1 MAPLMIDIDEYSEY
15 DFNISQIND
24 TNDLI
29 LETDYIEEEEDISDA
44 GTLLV
49 LSVSLF
55 TVASIVLSSF
65 ITRRSKDSVAAT
77 SNSIQS
83 SKRGEILTNSLKKN
97 HLG

>member
-55 TVASIVLSSF
+55 TVASIVLS
-65 ITRRSKDSVAAT
+65 
-77 SNSIQS
+77 
-83 SKRGEILTNSLKKN
+83 
-97 HLG
+97 

>member
-1 MAPLMIDIDEYSEY
+1 MIDIDEYSEY

-55 TVASIVLSSF
+55 TVASIVLS
-65 ITRRSKDSVAAT
+65 
-77 SNSIQS
+77 
-83 SKRGEILTNSLKKN
+83 
-97 HLG
+97 